1 MSSRFRFCTEL
12 AESVKKCG
20 FKGELG
26 FHQFLYPSATSS
38 RELLSFLVDRLSKG
52 GQVQGAGDLGEG
64 QILSRNIATSLKSA
78 RESPYKLAVC
88 RPRTVRGLLLRDQ
101 NWSYPCLR
109 VSTSPLLDLPTS
121 STSLAQTSV
130 MKQISAPHSLAPSLF
145 EANMILERRHK
156 SEELEVSVEEAKAKK
171 AAFAKQVKDA
181 IRLASANKP
190 RQDRDS
196 LLALLEEWGG
206 SKGTSKST
214 RFTRAADFG
223 QEREQSIL
231 ALDAELT
238 REERKRAA
246 EEERQARL
254 QREEEERREVE
265 ARLQEELEELT
276 QLAEKFAREAEIQS
290 QNQRQLDIQIEEE
303 TNKTEELVAQY
314 KLKKRTLALL
324 ANRDEN
330 VAELRKVSEE
340 AAARLM
346 ELAVEWERHR
356 LPLLEE
362 IRSKKSQLLQRQ
374 EDMKW
379 KIERIKEMREEM
391 KILADQVR
399 AKDEVVKSLMEEFKA
414 MPKSVLRSAYIRR
427 ISELSKNMQ
436 KQKKDIRAILN
447 DTRDIQQEIAIS
459 SDILSRSYGAADDLV
474 YREARDKGDAASKL
488 MYKLLVNMHELFAE
502 LSSNVEKIGATQNEA
517 REIELKIEQENA
529 RLNVLNM
536 EQVVKDLEQIK
547 TENQTMTKKLEQR

>member
-12 AESVKKCG
+12 AESVKKSG

-26 FHQFLYPSATSS
+26 FHQFLYPSATST
-38 RELLSFLVDRLSKG
+38 RDLLSFLVDRLSKG
-52 GQVQGAGDLGEG
+52 GQNQGAGDLAGDG
-64 QILSRNIATSLKSA
+64 QILSRNIATSLRSA
-78 RESPYKLAVC
+78 REAPRKLAVC
-88 RPRTVRGLLLRDQ
+88 RPRTLRGLHLRDQ
-101 NWSYPCLR
+101 TWSYPCLR

-121 STSLAQTSV
+121 TASLSQASL
-130 MKQISAPHSLAPSLF
+130 KQISSPHSLAPSLF
-145 EANMILERRHK
+145 EANLILERRHK
-156 SEELEVSVEEAKAKK
+156 NEELELSVEEAKAKK
-171 AAFAKQVKDA
+171 AAFAKQVKEA

-190 RQDRDS
+190 KHENDS

-206 SKGTSKST
+206 SKGPSKST

-246 EEERQARL
+246 EEERQARI
-254 QREEEERREVE
+254 QREEEERKEVE
-265 ARLQEELEELT
+265 TRLQEELEELT
-276 QLAEKFAREAEIQS
+276 QQAERFAREAEIQS
-290 QNQRQLDIQIEEE
+290 NNQRQLDIQIEEE

-330 VAELRKVSEE
+330 VAQLRKVSEE
-340 AAARLM
+340 SAARLM

-362 IRSKKSQLLQRQ
+362 LRSKKSQLLQRQ

-391 KILADQVR
+391 KTLADQVR

-447 DTRDIQQEIAIS
+447 DTREIQQEIAIS
-459 SDILSRSYGAADDLV
+459 SDILSRSYGAADDVV
-474 YREARDKGDAASKL
+474 YREARDKGDASSKM
-488 MYKLLVNMHELFAE
+488 MYKLLVSMHELFAE
-502 LSSNVEKIGATQNEA
+502 LSSTVEKIGATQNEA

-547 TENQTMTKKLEQR
+547 TENQSMAKQLGQ